1 MNGIVNVYKPK
12 GITSHDVVY
21 RVRKITGI
29 KKVGHTGTLDPDA
42 DGVLPVCI
50 GKGTK
55 LSDMLTFSDKSYR
68 AVFRLGVSTDT
79 QDMTGKVLSE
89 TDVDLTESKI
99 IDAINSF
106 VGEYDQLP
114 PMYSA
119 VKVGGK
125 KLYELARKGIE
136 AERKPRKVTIYKIDI
151 ISVDKNDITIDVDC
165 SKGTYIRTLCSD
177 IGDKLGVGAAVVSLT
192 RTKSGIF
199 EIKDSVTLET
209 LGNEGAEKFLIPCE
223 DMFGYEKVIVTE
235 GRLKRVLNGNSIHFE
250 GAEGARYRVFDGN
263 GSFLCVSEIRDGEL
277 VMVKSFF

>member
-1 MNGIVNVYKPK
+1 MNGIVNIYKPK

-42 DGVLPVCI
+42 DGVLPICI

-55 LSDMLTFSDKSYR
+55 LSDMLTFSDKAYR
-68 AVFRLGVSTDT
+68 AVFRLGVTTDT
-79 QDMTGKVLSE
+79 QDMTGKILSE
-89 TDVDLTESKI
+89 VKVDLSESKT
-99 IDAINSF
+99 IDVINSF

-136 AERKPRKVTIYKIDI
+136 AERKTRRVTIFKIDI
-151 ISVDKNDITIDVDC
+151 ISIDNNDITIDVDC

-177 IGDKLGVGAAVVSLT
+177 IGDKLGVGAAVVNLT
-192 RTKSGIF
+192 RTKSGVF

-209 LGNEGAEKFLIPCE
+209 LENEGAENFLIPCE
-223 DMFGYEKVIVTE
+223 DMFDYEKVTVSG
-235 GRLKRVLNGNSIHFE
+235 GRLKRVLNGNSIHF
-250 GAEGARYRVFDGN
+250 DGN
-263 GSFLCVSEIRDGEL
+263 EGKIYRIFDVEGNFLCVSKVKDGEL

>member
-1 MNGIVNVYKPK
+1 MNGIINIYKPK
-12 GITSHDVVY
+12 GMTSHDVVY
-21 RVRKITGI
+21 RVRKIMGI

-42 DGVLPVCI
+42 DGVLPICI

-68 AVFRLGVSTDT
+68 AVFRLGISTDT
-79 QDMTGKVLSE
+79 QDMTGNIVSEKDVLVNE
-89 TDVDLTESKI
+89 IEIKE
-99 IDAINSF
+99 AINSF
-106 VGEYDQLP
+106 IGEYDQLP

-136 AERKPRKVTIYKIDI
+136 TERKTRKVNIYNIKIICVED
-151 ISVDKNDITIDVDC
+151 NDITIDVDC

-177 IGDKLGVGAAVVSLT
+177 IGDKLGCGASVVSLT

-199 EIKDSVTLET
+199 EIKNSITLET
-209 LGNEGAEKFLIPCE
+209 LENEGANKFLIPCE
-223 DMFGYEKVIVTE
+223 DMFDYEKITVSG
-235 GRLKRVLNGNSIHFE
+235 GRLKRVLNGNSIHIDGNE
-250 GAEGARYRVFDGN
+250 GKMYRVFDNEGK
-263 GSFLCVSEIRDGEL
+263 FLCVSEIKNGEL

>member
-1 MNGIVNVYKPK
+1 MNGIINIYKPK
-12 GITSHDVVY
+12 GMTSHDVVY

-42 DGVLPVCI
+42 DGVLPICI

-68 AVFRLGVSTDT
+68 AVFRLGVTTDT
-79 QDMTGKVLSE
+79 QDMSGEILKQADVYVSE
-89 TDVDLTESKI
+89 NEIKDT
-99 IDAINSF
+99 INYF
-106 VGEYDQLP
+106 IGEYDQLP

-136 AERKPRKVTIYKIDI
+136 AERSTRRVTIYKIDI
-151 ISVDKNDITIDVDC
+151 LNIENNDITIDVDC
-165 SKGTYIRTLCSD
+165 SKGTYIRTLCND
-177 IGDKLGVGAAVVSLT
+177 IGEKMGVGGAVVSLT

-199 EIKDSVTLET
+199 EIKDSITLEA
-209 LGNEGAEKFLIPCE
+209 LESNGADKFIIPCE
-223 DMFGYEKVIVTE
+223 DMFDYDKVSVSG
-235 GRLKRVLNGNSIHFE
+235 GRLKRVLNGNSIHFDGEE
-250 GAEGARYRVFDGN
+250 GKTYRVFDDEGK
-263 GSFLCVSEIRDGEL
+263 FLCVSKVKDGEL